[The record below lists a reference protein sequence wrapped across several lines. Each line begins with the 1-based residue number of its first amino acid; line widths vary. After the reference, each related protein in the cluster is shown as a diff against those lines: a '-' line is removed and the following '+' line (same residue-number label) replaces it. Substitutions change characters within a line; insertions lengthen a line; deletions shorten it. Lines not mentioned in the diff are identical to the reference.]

1 MNHGISGFDGRIN
14 PYRQLDQLSEPAPHK
29 KSQGG
34 QGAETKEAAAAPS
47 LGPDLSKAESRMINQ
62 YFPPSEQ
69 MTLRLY
75 GPGLKSE
82 TLNPNA
88 VGQRL
93 DLRG

>member
-1 MNHGISGFDGRIN
+1 
-14 PYRQLDQLSEPAPHK
+14 
-29 KSQGG
+29 
-34 QGAETKEAAAAPS
+34 
-47 LGPDLSKAESRMINQ
+47 MINQ

-69 MTLRLY
+69 ITLRLY
-75 GPGLKSE
+75 GPSSKPE

>member
-1 MNHGISGFDGRIN
+1 
-14 PYRQLDQLSEPAPHK
+14 
-29 KSQGG
+29 
-34 QGAETKEAAAAPS
+34 
-47 LGPDLSKAESRMINQ
+47 MINQ

>member
-1 MNHGISGFDGRIN
+1 MNHGISGLDGRIN
-14 PYRQLDQLSEPAPHK
+14 PYRQLDQLSEPAQHK
-29 KSQGG
+29 KSQAS
-34 QGAETKEAAAAPS
+34 QGTEPKDTASAPS

-69 MTLRLY
+69 ITLRLY
-75 GPGLKSE
+75 GPSSKPE